1 MYLYLVRRTPNLAD
15 FFKRA
20 SDAIPRFRLL
30 SPGSTGRQ
38 SKSTDSR
45 QEVDSRQ
52 QVDSNSSIALSTSVN
67 LCQPKVDS
75 HHVCPLSTTV
85 NHGRQWST
93 GSTGAAGSTGSTGR
107 QREWVDSGKYVS
119 ITDLHVSTSSS
130 PCIIAALPEKWQFSH
145 TRPMGASPES

>member
-1 MYLYLVRRTPNLAD
+1 MWANVNWIARCGGPEGATGSIPAHRRTLSSVAAD
-15 FFKRA
+15 VE
-20 SDAIPRFRLL
+20 PCGQTEGGWL

-52 QVDSNSSIALSTSVN
+52 QVDSNSSIALSTTVN
-67 LCQPKVDS
+67 HCQPKVDS
-75 HHVCPLSTTV
+75 HNACPLSTTV

-107 QREWVDSGKYVS
+107 QREWVDSGKHIN
-119 ITDLHVSTSSS
+119 ITDLHV
-130 PCIIAALPEKWQFSH
+130 
-145 TRPMGASPES
+145 